1 MEARTFFFTNL
12 ILEVTPCH
20 YYCILLVRSESLGRA
35 HYEWEG
41 ITQDV
46 KIRRQEPL
54 QRLTTMRLVVFLT
67 YEALPL
73 DPERTPCSLYT
84 EAQDYFYSV
93 NFMGLGV
100 CVLVECSSHLFFLP
114 PTLQFL
120 FSFCSSFLASSA
132 FLLLSILLSILI
144 LSILL
149 IQTPCVSL
157 SSHSLSSHL
166 PFRIQILCIF
176 PATVLLTVPLS
187 AHRDQGQ
194 F

>member
-1 MEARTFFFTNL
+1 M
-12 ILEVTPCH
+12 TPCH

-46 KIRRQEPL
+46 NIRRQEPF
-54 QRLTTMRLVVFLT
+54 QRLPTMSLVVFLM

-84 EAQDYFYSV
+84 EAQDYFSSV

-132 FLLLSILLSILI
+132 LLLLSIL
-144 LSILL
+144 
-149 IQTPCVSL
+149 T
-157 SSHSLSSHL
+157 SHSDSLCFSIISFFKQSPSFQNSNPLYLSCYCVAYGSSICSQG
-166 PFRIQILCIF
+166 PRATSNFRCW
-176 PATVLLTVPLS
+176 LS
-187 AHRDQGQ
+187 N